1 MGRLGDDGPALNE
14 APRLKDAA
22 DATAKPDSIRV
33 GLFFQ
38 NFPSAQP
45 KNSLFAMP
53 TLTTQPPPPAAFARR
68 FPRSPAPPPRSQ
80 PLELPAISFFGRTL
94 AEYAQFFALDVTALR
109 KRDVL
114 DVAAG
119 PSSFVAEA
127 CARGIAAVAI
137 DPLYTS
143 APAELAARI
152 AADYTHM
159 FAQMRARPRLF
170 KLKSFPS
177 IDAAET
183 DRRLAAQRFLADFG
197 AQRFY
202 GRYVGA
208 SLPRLP
214 FFDGTFD
221 LVLCAHLLFTYAARF
236 DFDWHL
242 AACRELAR
250 VSATEVRLHPLCGVD
265 GKPYAGLG
273 RLRRELKAAGI
284 ASELVRVNY
293 EFFVGTDTML
303 VLKRASS

>member
-1 MGRLGDDGPALNE
+1 
-14 APRLKDAA
+14 
-22 DATAKPDSIRV
+22 
-33 GLFFQ
+33 
-38 NFPSAQP
+38 
-45 KNSLFAMP
+45 MP
-53 TLTTQPPPPAAFARR
+53 TLTAQPPPAAFARR
-68 FPRSPAPPPRSQ
+68 FPRPAPRSQ
-80 PLELPAISFFGRTL
+80 PPPLELPAISFFGRTL
-94 AEYAQFFALDVTALR
+94 AEYAQFFALDLAALR

-119 PSSFVAEA
+119 PSSFAAEA
-127 CARGIAAVAI
+127 CARGIDAVAI
-137 DPLYTS
+137 DPLYTT

-152 AADYTHM
+152 EADYAHM

-170 KLKSFPS
+170 RLKSFPS

-183 DRRLAAQRFLADFG
+183 DRRIAAQRFLADFE

-202 GRYVGA
+202 GRYVGGA
-208 SLPRLP
+208 LPRLP

-242 AACRELAR
+242 AACRELVR
-250 VSATEVRLHPLCGVD
+250 VSAGEVRLHPVVGVD
-265 GKPYAGLG
+265 GKPYAGLA

-303 VLKRASS
+303 VLKRASST

>member
-1 MGRLGDDGPALNE
+1 MPLP
-14 APRLKDAA
+14 
-22 DATAKPDSIRV
+22 
-33 GLFFQ
+33 
-38 NFPSAQP
+38 PS
-45 KNSLFAMP
+45 
-53 TLTTQPPPPAAFARR
+53 
-68 FPRSPAPPPRSQ
+68 
-80 PLELPAISFFGRTL
+80 LELPSISFFGRTL
-94 AEYAQFFALDVTALR
+94 AEYAQFFALDLAALR

-119 PSSFVAEA
+119 PSSFAAEA
-127 CARGIAAVAI
+127 CARGIDAVAI

-143 APAELAARI
+143 APAELGARVE
-152 AADYTHM
+152 ADYAHM

-177 IDAAET
+177 IDAAEI
-183 DRRLAAQRFLADFG
+183 DRRLAAQRFLADFE

-202 GRYVGA
+202 GRYVGGA
-208 SLPRLP
+208 LPRLP

-242 AACRELAR
+242 AACRELVR
-250 VSATEVRLHPLCGVD
+250 VSAGEVRLHPVVGTD
-265 GKPYAGLG
+265 GRTYAGLP

-284 ASELVRVNY
+284 TSELVRVNY

-303 VLKRASS
+303 VLKRAPS